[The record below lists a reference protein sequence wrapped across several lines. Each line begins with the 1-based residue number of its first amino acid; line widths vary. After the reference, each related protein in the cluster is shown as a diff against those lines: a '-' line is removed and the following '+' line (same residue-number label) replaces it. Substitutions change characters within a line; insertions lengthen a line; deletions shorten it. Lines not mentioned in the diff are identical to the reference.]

1 MELFKDK
8 YTHAL
13 IDRTGEWLHQ
23 FYPKLDRQQFRE
35 LVFAEGW
42 GELEFKG
49 RIRRITSALTEV
61 LPDNYE
67 EALHVIEQAAP
78 QMRGVEYLF
87 VPDFIEVNGLA
98 PENYELSMKYL
109 TLFTPYSSSE
119 FAVRPFIERYPIE
132 TMKRMMEWTGSPNEH
147 IRRLASE
154 GSRPRLPWGSKLR
167 GFITD
172 PTPVLPI
179 LHELK
184 QDESLYVRK
193 SVANHLN
200 DISKDHPELVLDLA
214 SSWYGQHEHT
224 DWIVRHASRSLLKK
238 GHPKALS
245 LFGYVEQGA
254 THIEHLQLA
263 RDTVAI
269 GEDLH
274 FSFDVVNESGQSQML
289 RIEYEIGYM
298 KANGK
303 QAPKRFK
310 CSDKTFPTGRTK
322 VATKQSFK
330 VITTRKHYAGLHTL
344 TIVVN
349 GQPAATAT
357 FVLEQTE

>member
-1 MELFKDK
+1 MELIKDK
-8 YTHAL
+8 YTPAL
-13 IDRTGEWLHQ
+13 IDRTGEQMRQ
-23 FYPKLDRQQFRE
+23 FYPKLDTQQFHE

-42 GELEFKG
+42 EQLEFKA
-49 RIRRITSALTEV
+49 RIRRITLALTQV

-67 EALHVIEQAAP
+67 EALHIIEQAAP
-78 QMRGVEYLF
+78 TMRGVEYLF
-87 VPDFIEVNGLA
+87 VPDFIEVNGLD
-98 PENYELSMKYL
+98 PEDYELSMKYL

-119 FAVRPFIERYPIE
+119 FAVRPFIELYPIQ
-132 TMKRMMEWTGSPNEH
+132 TMKHMMAWAESNNEH

-154 GSRPRLPWGSKLR
+154 GSRPRLPWGAKLQN
-167 GFITD
+167 FITD

-179 LHELK
+179 LHALK

-200 DISKDHPELVLDLA
+200 DISKDHPELVMDLA
-214 SSWYGQHEHT
+214 TTWYGQHVHT

-238 GHPKALS
+238 GHSKALS
-245 LFGYVEQGA
+245 LFGYNEQDSI
-254 THIEHLQLA
+254 HIEQLQLVQ
-263 RDTVAI
+263 DTISI

-274 FSFDVVNESGQSQML
+274 FSFDVVNESGESQML
-289 RIEYEIGYM
+289 RIEYEMGYM

-310 CSDKTFPTGRTK
+310 CSDKMYPTDRTK

-330 VITTRKHYAGLHTL
+330 IITTRKYYAGLHTL

-349 GQPAATAT
+349 GKEAATT
-357 FVLEQTE
+357 SFVLEVE

>member
-8 YTHAL
+8 YTPTL
-13 IDRTGEWLHQ
+13 INRTGKLLRQ
-23 FYPKLDRQQFRE
+23 FYPVLDAQRFHD

-42 GELEFKG
+42 EHLEFKG
-49 RIRRITSALTEV
+49 RIRRITLALTEV

-67 EALHVIEQAAP
+67 EALHIIGQAAS

-87 VPDFIEVNGLA
+87 VPDFIEVNGLDPA
-98 PENYELSMKYL
+98 DYELSMKYL
-109 TLFTPYSSSE
+109 TVFTPYSSSE
-119 FAVRPFIERYPIE
+119 FAVRPFIERYPIA
-132 TMKRMMEWTGSPNEH
+132 TMKHMMEWAGNDNEH

-154 GSRPRLPWGSKLR
+154 GSRPRLPWGAKLR
-167 GFITD
+167 SFITD

-179 LHELK
+179 LHALK

-214 SSWYGQHEHT
+214 TTWYGQHQHT

-238 GHPKALS
+238 GHPQALQ
-245 LFGYVEQGA
+245 LFGYNEQEA
-254 THIEHLQLA
+254 IHIERLQLA
-263 RDTVAI
+263 QDTVAI
-269 GEDLH
+269 GEDLY

-310 CSDKTFPTGRTK
+310 CSDKMYPTGQTK

-330 VITTRKHYAGLHTL
+330 VITTRTYYAGLHTL

-349 GQPAATAT
+349 GKETATAS
-357 FVLEQTE
+357 FVVDSQA